1 MKFRIHFTKD
11 SVEDS
16 FDIEGE
22 SIDEVKE
29 LAKEQTDKRFL
40 TEKENNLWS
49 ERV

>member
-11 SVEDS
+11 NIEDD
-16 FDIEGE
+16 FDIEAE

-29 LAKEQTDKRFL
+29 LTKEQTDKRFL

-49 ERV
+49 ERL